1 MSGRLL
7 DVSWW
12 AGAEVGEIMPLVYG
26 ARAMELF
33 SVHCAWW
40 VMPRTPRS
48 RRLRTVSRIN
58 DVDPQEPVAFLEA
71 APGEDRVT
79 VMLAAF
85 EGWNDAGEAASDAL
99 KYLHRLWGAKR
110 VGVIEPDEYYDFQ
123 FTRPEVRLTS
133 TGGHKIKWPVTKIAK
148 ASIPDTNIDVIL
160 VHGIEPSYRWRA
172 YTAELLAKAAE
183 LQVNYVVLVGALL
196 ADVPH
201 SRPMPVTAT
210 CDDEELATRL
220 TLEASQYEGPIGIVG
235 VINEVALLAGLPT
248 ISLWAAVP
256 HYVAQAPSPKA
267 ELALLNRIEDFLKV
281 SLPTA
286 KVADDAHAWERG
298 VNELA
303 AGDPEIAAYVQQLEE
318 AKDTAELPEAT
329 GESIAQE
336 FERYL
341 RKRGNEQP

>member
-1 MSGRLL
+1 ML
-7 DVSWW
+7 D
-12 AGAEVGEIMPLVYG
+12 PL
-26 ARAMELF
+26 
-33 SVHCAWW
+33 
-40 VMPRTPRS
+40 
-48 RRLRTVSRIN
+48 
-58 DVDPQEPVAFLEA
+58 
-71 APGEDRVT
+71 PGEDRVT

-99 KYLHRLWGAKR
+99 AHLHRLWGAKR
-110 VGVIEPDEYYDFQ
+110 VAVIEPDDFYDFQ

-133 TGGHKIKWPVTKIAK
+133 RGGRKIKWPLTKITK
-148 ASIPDTNIDVIL
+148 ASIPDSNIDVVL

-183 LQVNYVVLVGALL
+183 LNVNYLLLVGALL

-201 SRPMPVTAT
+201 SRPIPVTAT
-210 CDDEELATRL
+210 CDDEELAENL
-220 TLEASQYEGPIGIVG
+220 GLEQSQYEGPVGIVG
-235 VINEVALLAGLPT
+235 VLNEVAMLAGMPT

-267 ELALLNRIEDFLKV
+267 QLALLNRIEDFLHV
-281 SLPTA
+281 PLDTH
-286 KVADDAHAWERG
+286 DLGEDAQAWERG

-303 AGDPEIAAYVQQLEE
+303 AADPEIAAYVQQLEE

-329 GESIAQE
+329 GESIAKE

-341 RKRGNEQP
+341 RRRGRDQP